1 MYSAFDQPA
10 SSSAV
15 AAGVSIVLA
24 VAFRYIGNKS
34 RLVDRIVAGV
44 RSVLPEGG
52 RVADPMCGT
61 ATVAGGLADAGYA
74 VTAADELT
82 FAVLHAR
89 VRLLLS
95 EAPTFPALG
104 GYAEVVEELNS
115 VPARQQ
121 LFFREYS
128 DAGSPSNGS
137 KARAYFTGENAQ
149 RIDAIRAAIGRWRAE
164 DKLEDLEADLLH
176 HDLIM
181 AANRAANIAG
191 TYGYYRSSWNKAA
204 LEPLVLRPTEFR
216 GDGGDHAVSQGRVEE
231 TIGALEADLVYLDP
245 PYTKRQYAGNYH
257 ILETLATGD
266 EPEPVG
272 MGGLRDWYD
281 QYSDFCSKRTV
292 RAAFET
298 VLEKVRAPWVLLSYS
313 EDGLVPPTEMREL
326 LARFGEVE
334 RDDIALP
341 RFRSNGGRSE
351 HVTEHL
357 YTLRV
362 A

>member
-1 MYSAFDQPA
+1 
-10 SSSAV
+10 V
-15 AAGVSIVLA
+15 AAAEGAFIVSA

-34 RLVDRIVAGV
+34 RLVDRIVEAV
-44 RSVLPEGG
+44 RSVLPDGG
-52 RVADPMCGT
+52 RVVDPMCGT

-89 VRLLLS
+89 VRLLLA
-95 EAPTFPALG
+95 EAPAFAALG
-104 GYAEVVEELNS
+104 GYAEVLAELNS
-115 VPARQQ
+115 VPAQQQ

-128 DAGSPSNGS
+128 DAGRPSNGS
-137 KARAYFTGENAQ
+137 KARSYFTGENAQ
-149 RIDAIRAAIGRWRAE
+149 RIDAIRATIGRWRGAG
-164 DKLEDLEADLLH
+164 KLEDLEADLLH

-181 AANRAANIAG
+181 AANRTANIAG

-204 LEPLVLRPTEFR
+204 LEPLVLRPSEFR
-216 GDGGDHAVSQGRVEE
+216 GGGDHAVAQGKVEE
-231 TIGALEADLVYLDP
+231 TIGGLEADVVYLDP

-266 EPEPVG
+266 DPEPVG
-272 MGGLRDWYD
+272 MGGLRDWYG
-281 QYSDFCSKRTV
+281 QYSSFCSKRSV

-298 VLEKVRAPWVLLSYS
+298 VLERVRAPWVLLSYS
-313 EDGLVPPTEMREL
+313 EDGLVPAAEMREL
-326 LARFGEVE
+326 LGRFGEVE
-334 RDDIALP
+334 REDIALP

-357 YTLRV
+357 YRLRM

>member
-1 MYSAFDQPA
+1 M
-10 SSSAV
+10 
-15 AAGVSIVLA
+15 
-24 VAFRYIGNKS
+24 AFRYIGNKS
-34 RLVDRIVAGV
+34 RLVDRIVGAI
-44 RSVLPEGG
+44 RSTLPEGG

-61 ATVAGGLADAGYA
+61 ATVAGGLADAGFS

-89 VRLLLS
+89 VRLLLE
-95 EAPTFPALG
+95 EAPPFAALG
-104 GYAEVVEELNS
+104 GYAEVLAELNS
-115 VPARQQ
+115 VPAQQQ
-121 LFFREYS
+121 LFYREYS
-128 DAGSPSNGS
+128 DSGSPSNGS
-137 KARAYFTGENAQ
+137 RARAYFTGENAQ
-149 RIDAIRAAIGRWRAE
+149 RIDAIRATIGRWRDE
-164 DKLEDLEADLLH
+164 GKLEDIEADLLH

-204 LEPLVLRPTEFR
+204 LQPLVLLPTEFE
-216 GDGGDHAVSQGRVEE
+216 GGGDHEVRQGKVEE
-231 TIGALEADLVYLDP
+231 TIGEIEADAVYLDP

-257 ILETLATGD
+257 ILETLALGD

-281 QYSDFCSKRTV
+281 QYSDFCSKRSV

-298 VLEKVRAPWVLLSYS
+298 VLERVRAPWVFLSYS
-313 EDGLVPPTEMREL
+313 EDGLVPPAEMKAL
-326 LARFGEVE
+326 LGRFGEVE
-334 RDDIALP
+334 REDVVLP

-357 YTLRV
+357 YRLRV

>member
-1 MYSAFDQPA
+1 MCPP
-10 SSSAV
+10 
-15 AAGVSIVLA
+15 

-34 RLVDRIVAGV
+34 RLIDRIVAAV

-61 ATVAGGLADAGYA
+61 ATVAGAFADAGYA

-89 VRLLLS
+89 VRLLLP
-95 EAPTFPALG
+95 EAPAFAALG
-104 GYAEVVEELNS
+104 GYEEALAELNS
-115 VPARQQ
+115 VPAQQQ

-128 DAGSPSNGS
+128 DAGRPSNGAR
-137 KARAYFTGENAQ
+137 ARAYFTGENAQ
-149 RIDAIRAAIGRWRAE
+149 RIDAIRAAIGRWRE
-164 DKLEDLEADLLH
+164 EGKLEDLEADLLH

-204 LEPLVLRPTEFR
+204 LQPLVLLPTEF
-216 GDGGDHAVSQGRVEE
+216 GGGEGEAEHAVTQGKVEE
-231 TIGALEADLVYLDP
+231 TIGGLEADVVYLDP

-257 ILETLATGD
+257 ILETLAVGD

-281 QYSDFCSKRTV
+281 QYSDFCSKRSV
-292 RAAFET
+292 RDAFET
-298 VLEKVRAPWVLLSYS
+298 VLGQVRAPWVLLSYS
-313 EDGLVPPTEMREL
+313 EDGLVPPAEMREL
-326 LARFGEVE
+326 LGRFGEVARE
-334 RDDIALP
+334 DIRLP
-341 RFRSNGGRSE
+341 RFRSNGGRRE

-357 YTLRV
+357 YRLRV